1 MSPQI
6 FTEWFLMN
14 YTALGTGETSVYKA
28 DKVFAH
34 REPLSRKEQSD
45 WYKNDW
51 FSSHPNDI

>member
-1 MSPQI
+1 
-6 FTEWFLMN
+6 MN

-45 WYKNDW
+45 
-51 FSSHPNDI
+51 